1 MEECF
6 HRLRRQLT
14 QWFTQSSE
22 KIHRTLRTE
31 KITNG
36 GKDQEGQP
44 QYVIEPYLKLT
55 LLFGKRGIVNAR
67 NIYSYVMNPA
77 KANPI

>member
-6 HRLRRQLT
+6 NRSRRQLT

-22 KIHRTLRTE
+22 KIYRTLCTE
-31 KITNG
+31 KN
-36 GKDQEGQP
+36 
-44 QYVIEPYLKLT
+44 Y
-55 LLFGKRGIVNAR
+55 KRRERSGRATAVCYRTVPKVNAAFSKKGIVNAR

-77 KANPI
+77 SNPI

>member
-6 HRLRRQLT
+6 HRSRRQLT

-22 KIHRTLRTE
+22 KIYRTLCTE

-36 GKDQEGQP
+36 GKGQEGQL

-77 KANPI
+77 SNPI